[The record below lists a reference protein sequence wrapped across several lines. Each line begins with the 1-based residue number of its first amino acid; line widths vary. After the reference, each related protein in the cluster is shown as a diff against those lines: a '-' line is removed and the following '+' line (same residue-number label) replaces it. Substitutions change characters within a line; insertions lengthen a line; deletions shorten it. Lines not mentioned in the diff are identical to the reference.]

1 MEGKTMNIDDQL
13 TPLERKTIAD
23 EMEAA
28 QKQTAEIRK
37 VMTEEGEANRKSWET
52 LHNNIAIFSSGTIA
66 LSITYLGYLQ
76 NGGAAITHPR
86 TLFASWGCLMAC
98 VPMSLFVTFTH
109 TYYRAYER
117 FAQYARARRDQKK
130 AEADALGVS
139 KVVGM
144 TMKEVQDE
152 IDDLLKRSNQ
162 HHEES
167 KKMKRKSR
175 MYELIWRTLGVGSRV
190 LFCVGLF
197 LVLLFGFRIQCK
209 GIKLLLRSRTHH
221 LCRTRL
227 YISS

>member
-13 TPLERKTIAD
+13 TPLEKKAIAD
-23 EMEAA
+23 EMEAT
-28 QKQTAEIRK
+28 KKETAEIRK
-37 VMTEEGEANRKSWET
+37 EMLEEAEGNRKSWET

-76 NGGAAITHPR
+76 NGGATITHPR
-86 TLFASWGCLMAC
+86 ILFASWGCLMAC

-117 FAQYARARRDQKK
+117 FAQYARAKRDQRK

-144 TMKEVQDE
+144 TMREVQDE
-152 IDDLLKRSNQ
+152 IDDRIRRSNK

-175 MYELIWRTLGVGSRV
+175 IYELIWRTLGVGSRL

-197 LVLLFGFRIQCK
+197 LVLLFAIQNTVQRNK
-209 GIKLLLRSRTHH
+209 ASYEKQN
-221 LCRTRL
+221 
-227 YISS
+227 SSFVPH